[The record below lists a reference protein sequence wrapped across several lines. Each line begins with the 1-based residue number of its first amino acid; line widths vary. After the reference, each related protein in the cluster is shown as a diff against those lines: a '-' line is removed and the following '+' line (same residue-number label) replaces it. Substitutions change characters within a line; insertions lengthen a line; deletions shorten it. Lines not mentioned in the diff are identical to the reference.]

1 MAKKNQP
8 TALTPDELKNL
19 RDSLQEVNQAKLQLA
34 DNVLA
39 KAEMLLSMNALKNKF
54 AEVEKSITEKY
65 GVDITLNIETGAITP
80 KE

>member
-39 KAEMLLSMNALKNKF
+39 KAEMLLNMSALKNKF

-65 GVDITLNIETGAITP
+65 GVDITLNIGSNT
-80 KE
+80 

>member
-39 KAEMLLSMNALKNKF
+39 KAEMLLNMSALKNSRK
-54 AEVEKSITEKY
+54 
-65 GVDITLNIETGAITP
+65 
-80 KE
+80 